1 MTKKRGIFSK
11 LFFSVVMLTLISCC
25 FLGSTFARYT
35 SGGSGTG
42 TLEVAK
48 WDVKNT
54 RGSLDVTFDKL
65 SPSMEDYY
73 TSNGDYVA
81 ETPRT
86 NTTGKKAVALIT
98 NSGDVNALVTFTFG
112 PTNVKFAEGWG
123 WDQEEPTDDPYTTAV
138 ASLKDFEK
146 IVTVQWYYNDTED
159 NAEGATKW
167 NGTATAGFD
176 LVPGGF
182 VYIYAEVIWTSD
194 DENVTGEAADKRD
207 TWIGQYVKSVT
218 YPISYT
224 AVQNTERP

>member
-54 RGSLDVTFDKL
+54 KGSLNVTFDKL

-73 TSNGDYVA
+73 TSNGDYEA

-86 NTTGKKAVALIT
+86 HSTGKVLVATIE
-98 NSGDVNALVTFTFG
+98 NKGDVNALVTFTFG
-112 PTNVKFAEGWG
+112 EETLTCGAAYGKQGVGTDGIPTKTEVEAVFDITLWYVKQTAHPNPTNEMTSGKTKVNV
-123 WDQEEPTDDPYTTAV
+123 P
-138 ASLKDFEK
+138 
-146 IVTVQWYYNDTED
+146 
-159 NAEGATKW
+159 AT
-167 NGTATAGFD
+167 NG
-176 LVPGGF
+176 VIY
-182 VYIYAEVIWTSD
+182 VYAEVIWTSD
-194 DENVTGEAADKRD
+194 IGGIKGTTADKRD
-207 TWIGQYVKSVT
+207 TWIGQYVESVT

>member
-35 SGGSGTG
+35 SGGSATG

-54 RGSLDVTFDKL
+54 KESLNVTFDQL
-65 SPSMEDYY
+65 SPSKEA
-73 TSNGDYVA
+73 YVG
-81 ETPRT
+81 TPRT
-86 NTTGKKAVALIT
+86 NTTGQKAVATIT
-98 NSGDVNALVTFTFG
+98 NSGEVNALVTFTFG
-112 PTNVKFAEGWG
+112 AAQVKFAEGWD
-123 WDQEEPTDDPYTTAV
+123 WEKEEEPTDDPYTTAV
-138 ASLKDFEK
+138 ASLEDFKK

-159 NAEGATKW
+159 NEEDATEW
-167 NGTATAGFD
+167 DEAARAGFD
-176 LVPGGF
+176 LAPGKT

-194 DENVTGEAADKRD
+194 DETVTGEAADKRD
-207 TWIGQYVKSVT
+207 TWIGQYVESVT

-224 AVQNTERP
+224 AVQNTQRPGA

>member
-54 RGSLDVTFDKL
+54 KGSLDVTFDKL
-65 SPSMEDYY
+65 SPSMDP
-73 TSNGDYVA
+73 YVN
-81 ETPRT
+81 TPRT

-98 NSGDVNALVTFTFG
+98 NSGEVNALVTFTFG
-112 PTNVKFAEGWG
+112 DTEVALADGWSWGKEEG
-123 WDQEEPTDDPYTTAV
+123 TDDPYTTAV
-138 ASLKDFEK
+138 ANQEAFEK
-146 IVTVQWYYNDTED
+146 IVTVHWYYNRTGD
-159 NAEGATKW
+159 NAEEATEW
-167 NGTATAGFD
+167 DETARAGFD

-194 DENVTGEAADKRD
+194 DETVTGEAADKRD

>member
-42 TLEVAK
+42 TLDVAK

-54 RGSLDVTFDKL
+54 RGSLDVTFDQL
-65 SPSMEDYY
+65 SPSM
-73 TSNGDYVA
+73 A
-81 ETPRT
+81 EYEATPRT

-98 NSGDVNALVTFTFG
+98 NSGDVNALVTFEFG
-112 PTNVKFAEGWG
+112 ETKVKFAEGWG
-123 WDQEEPTDDPYTTAV
+123 WNQEDTDDPYTTAV
-138 ASLKDFEK
+138 ASLEAFKK
-146 IVTVQWYYNDTED
+146 IVTVHWYYNLTGD
-159 NAEGATKW
+159 NAEEAREW
-167 NGTATAGFD
+167 DGTARAGFD

-194 DENVTGEAADKRD
+194 DETVTGEEADKRD
-207 TWIGQYVKSVT
+207 TWIGQYVESVT

-224 AVQNTERP
+224 AVQNTELPKA

>member
-54 RGSLDVTFDKL
+54 KGSLDVTFDKL
-65 SPSMEDYY
+65 SPSKDA
-73 TSNGDYVA
+73 YVD
-81 ETPRT
+81 TPRT
-86 NTTGKKAVALIT
+86 NTTGKKAVATIT

-112 PTNVKFAEGWG
+112 TTNVTFAAGWG
-123 WDQEEPTDDPYTTAV
+123 WNQEEDTDDPYTTAV
-138 ASLKDFEK
+138 ASLEAFEK
-146 IVTVQWYYNDTED
+146 IVTVHWYYNDTED
-159 NAEGATKW
+159 NAESATEW
-167 NGTATAGFD
+167 DETARAGFD
-176 LVPGGF
+176 LAPRET
-182 VYIYAEVIWTSD
+182 VYIYTEVIWTSD
-194 DENVTGEAADKRD
+194 DETVTGEAADKRD

>member
-54 RGSLDVTFDKL
+54 KGSLNVTFDKL
-65 SPSMEDYY
+65 SPSMDAYED
-73 TSNGDYVA
+73 TA
-81 ETPRT
+81 RT

-112 PTNVKFAEGWG
+112 DTNVKFADGWSWG
-123 WDQEEPTDDPYTTAV
+123 KEEEPTNDPYTTAV
-138 ASLKDFEK
+138 ANLEAFEK
-146 IVTVQWYYNDTED
+146 IVTVQWYYNLTGD
-159 NAEGATKW
+159 NAEEATEW
-167 NGTATAGFD
+167 DGTATAGFD

-194 DENVTGEAADKRD
+194 DETVTGEAADKRD

-224 AVQNTERP
+224 AVQNTERPGAGA